1 MNGTFAACGVRHDD
15 VAAGI
20 DGQAGRSA
28 ERLGDRVDLALGH
41 RAREAE
47 RAGSGRAVR
56 RCDQPNL
63 ALRRV
68 GDDRSLRALVASP
81 CGTRSFASIATVS
94 SGSNRS
100 PRACRQACRCCP
112 WSSRR
117 RPERNLPT
125 AQPDPATT
133 RMRASLPETAS
144 TWEISTLPCPSTAT
158 RWISWNG
165 ALVAGPPSPPNPCAP
180 LPPKTLSTPAEVI
193 RLIARDLPD
202 LSLRGADS
210 AAPPLEFNDQ
220 AWAVAAGR
228 PAARRPRRA
237 GGART
242 TSETSARGGRAFDL
256 DGVAAERRAR
266 LRSPTH
272 TAVSNSGS
280 LRTVMWTPTPGRS
293 GTGARA
299 ARARSSAA
307 SQGRR
312 GSGSGSRC
320 ARGEVRRP

>member
-68 GDDRSLRALVASP
+68 GDDQILARVGRQPLRHTELCVDRHGVVGVGIGRPGRAGKPVDVAP
-81 CGTRSFASIATVS
+81 GH
-94 SGSNRS
+94 
-100 PRACRQACRCCP
+100 RAGE
-112 WSSRR
+112 
-117 RPERNLPT
+117 PERKLPT

-180 LPPKTLSTPAEVI
+180 LPAKTLSTPAGVI

-202 LSLRGADS
+202 LALRGADH

-220 AWAVAAGR
+220 AWASRGR
-228 PAARRPRRA
+228 PAGR
-237 GGART
+237 
-242 TSETSARGGRAFDL
+242 STSA
-256 DGVAAERRAR
+256 
-266 LRSPTH
+266 
-272 TAVSNSGS
+272 
-280 LRTVMWTPTPGRS
+280 
-293 GTGARA
+293 
-299 ARARSSAA
+299 
-307 SQGRR
+307 
-312 GSGSGSRC
+312 
-320 ARGEVRRP
+320 